1 LAVLSDP
8 ESRFTTGTAFALTTD
23 LRILK
28 SSLLTLTRAFT
39 TEASSPTAGAE
50 SAARLAAAI
59 SESVSAKCGRLVCTS
74 AGESAIGWLAE
85 EASDPEESR
94 LSPDWRPIILVR
106 KPLIGTVAAN
116 VLAHGT
122 GAINVDGCRIG
133 TTRPGMAVVSDGE
146 PRTFLRSEGR
156 AVVGT
161 VVEGRWP
168 ANVCLDEEAAAM
180 LDEQSGERMHSAGAA
195 REGPVEPRS
204 SELHPTSYAPR
215 KTTEGMFRL
224 GDSGGAS
231 RFFYTAKASSW
242 DRNDGLEGMETGAR
256 VFMGSGGRTMIDG
269 VWVETHSEPRPRANH
284 HPTVKPTDL
293 MRWLCR
299 LVTPPGGLILDPFM
313 GSGSTGVAA
322 VAEGFRFIGIEL
334 DPEYVESA
342 RRRINAVAPLLK
354 DVTVG

>member
-1 LAVLSDP
+1 
-8 ESRFTTGTAFALTTD
+8 
-23 LRILK
+23 
-28 SSLLTLTRAFT
+28 LTLTRAFT

-133 TTRPGMAVVSDGE
+133 WAGPEDAAAAAVGFSKSMDAGRVAAPTSLPTTYKKPPYEPDKMA
-146 PRTFLRSEGR
+146 
-156 AVVGT
+156 
-161 VVEGRWP
+161 GRWP

-180 LDEQSGERMHSAGAA
+180 LDEQSDTHSA
-195 REGPVEPRS
+195 RVERPRTPGGTYDGS
-204 SELHPTSYAPR
+204 TGIGFAGIGVGE
-215 KTTEGMFRL
+215 KGFRF

-231 RFFYTAKASSW
+231 RFFYTAKASQS
-242 DRNDGLEGMETGAR
+242 DRDEHLFRDGGSGALR
-256 VFMGSGGRTMIDG
+256 DGGRTG
-269 VWVETHSEPRPRANH
+269 PRGNH

-299 LVTPPGGLILDPFM
+299 LVTPPGGLILDPFC

-322 VAEGFRFIGIEL
+322 LAEGFRFVGIEM
-334 DPEYVESA
+334 DPEYAEIA
-342 RRRINAVAPLLK
+342 RRRIGNVAPLFAAECNGQAS
-354 DVTVG
+354 TH